1 MNLVRRRAAPTDMA
15 NGDPAGHTLKKRSSD
30 TVDVTPAGKDAP
42 TESGTPSTEQTGMQF
57 VQQPLDGAS
66 SPSPA
71 RGQRVKALKLTLSGL
86 VVYVSVHRELIQ
98 VG

>member
-1 MNLVRRRAAPTDMA
+1 MRTLALRSRRIA
-15 NGDPAGHTLKKRSSD
+15 NGDPAGRNLKKRGSD
-30 TVDVTPAGKDAP
+30 TVDATLAGRDAP

-57 VQQPLDGAS
+57 VQQPLYGAL